1 MKTDKETMIITIYLT
16 IDTLCQ
22 KFLSVAAQKQKL
34 TDAQVITI
42 AICSAIFFNSNHD
55 KALTWLKISGYFPEV
70 LSLSRFNRRIHELK
84 DFIEFCFESVSEFFY
99 TGDLYIEDSMPM
111 PVCKRVRACRN
122 KKVKGKEY
130 CGYCAAKK
138 EKFYGFRL
146 HLIVNTNGIPVSMI
160 ILPGAEHD
168 LTPIYEITNPLPQNS
183 KVIGDKAFNSARDE
197 SILKELG
204 TILMP
209 RRRKNM
215 KEQWTPFQEK
225 FIINQNRERVETSF
239 SILSDTMGLNRIKAT
254 TLSGFMIKAYTA
266 VIAMIF
272 YLWL

>member
-1 MKTDKETMIITIYLT
+1 
-16 IDTLCQ
+16 
-22 KFLSVAAQKQKL
+22 
-34 TDAQVITI
+34 
-42 AICSAIFFNSNHD
+42 
-55 KALTWLKISGYFPEV
+55 
-70 LSLSRFNRRIHELK
+70 
-84 DFIEFCFESVSEFFY
+84 
-99 TGDLYIEDSMPM
+99 
-111 PVCKRVRACRN
+111 
-122 KKVKGKEY
+122 
-130 CGYCAAKK
+130 
-138 EKFYGFRL
+138 
-146 HLIVNTNGIPVSMI
+146 MI